1 GDAGQRTHHQHQA
14 GPRGRVQ
21 RVVGDPRLLLGAACA
36 GVVRRDAGK
45 RRGAGA
51 QRGAGVA
58 AQLHAAGRSV
68 AERALLGARHR
79 DAGVD
84 DGRHRHGPRSVRRAR
99 YGCDGGHGSRGQP
112 DGAPGRDRE
121 LMLPDSVSRLFSPVL
136 RDALVALR
144 RDLHEHPELSSEE
157 HRTSECLRVALEAV
171 RPASLDRVAGTGL
184 VARIAG
190 RDPGSPVVA
199 IRGDIDALPIQEATG
214 LPFASR
220 VPNVMH
226 ACGHDVHAA
235 WAVGAA
241 HLLARAPAEGD
252 VLIVLQPAEEV
263 GTGAMAV
270 LESGALDDCAAIF
283 GGHVDRR
290 FAVGEV
296 VAQAGPLAAS
306 ADEFEITL
314 TGSGA
319 HGARPHEA
327 ADPIVGAGALIG
339 ALQTIVS
346 RRLNPAQAAV
356 VTVGTVHAGSAPNII
371 PDRAILS
378 GTLRATEPGVR
389 RRLHDEVRRIA
400 ASVADTYA
408 LTADVAVRSGPPPI
422 VNPAEPAR
430 WAHEAAT
437 SLLGAQGVVPL
448 GFLN

>member
-1 GDAGQRTHHQHQA
+1 
-14 GPRGRVQ
+14 
-21 RVVGDPRLLLGAACA
+21 
-36 GVVRRDAGK
+36 
-45 RRGAGA
+45 
-51 QRGAGVA
+51 
-58 AQLHAAGRSV
+58 
-68 AERALLGARHR
+68 
-79 DAGVD
+79 
-84 DGRHRHGPRSVRRAR
+84 
-99 YGCDGGHGSRGQP
+99 
-112 DGAPGRDRE
+112 
-121 LMLPDSVSRLFSPVL
+121 
-136 RDALVALR
+136 
-144 RDLHEHPELSSEE
+144 
-157 HRTSECLRVALEAV
+157 
-171 RPASLDRVAGTGL
+171 
-184 VARIAG
+184 
-190 RDPGSPVVA
+190 
-199 IRGDIDALPIQEATG
+199 
-214 LPFASR
+214 
-220 VPNVMH
+220 VMH
-226 ACGHDVHAA
+226 ACGHDVHATWTVA
-235 WAVGAA
+235 AA
-241 HLLARAPAEGD
+241 HLLTIRPAAGD

-448 GFLN
+448 GFLNMGGEDFACYLERMPGCFLRIGAREPGSHPIPAHSPHFYAAEESIFVGAAVLAQTARVASGHLSASHPSLPVGP